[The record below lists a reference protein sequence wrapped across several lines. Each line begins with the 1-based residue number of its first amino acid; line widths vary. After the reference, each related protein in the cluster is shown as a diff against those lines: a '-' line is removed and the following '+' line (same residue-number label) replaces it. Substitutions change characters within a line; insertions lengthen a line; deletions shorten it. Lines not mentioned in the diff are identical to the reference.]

1 MARPGAA
8 WLGAARRGK
17 AREVA
22 DLVKNRPAPSAFPEC
37 VWPCG
42 TAGRGKAGL
51 GMVRLGKGS
60 DERKADSMSRFC
72 DARALTAV
80 AWQGAAWHGR
90 AWQGKG
96 PEGHINEDYTMATLK
111 LTLTGTTPLL
121 MHSDRFSDPLDPM
134 TKAHKALTSK
144 RKKSDTDHED
154 IARSELLG
162 AIYFSRASGIHL
174 PGSNLKACLT
184 EAAKLNKL
192 GTEFKRSLLVLEDE
206 ITLRYDGPQDPQQLV
221 DTPGFSLAK
230 SVKVGTARVMRHRPR
245 FPAGW
250 QLVFHIEF
258 DDTRLDRSEL
268 LTVLGNAGRYVGV
281 GDWRPACGGTYGRFN
296 VEVAG

>member
-1 MARPGAA
+1 M
-8 WLGAARRGK
+8 ARRGL
-17 AREVA
+17 AR
-22 DLVKNRPAPSAFPEC
+22 
-37 VWPCG
+37 
-42 TAGRGKAGL
+42 
-51 GMVRLGKGS
+51 
-60 DERKADSMSRFC
+60 
-72 DARALTAV
+72 
-80 AWQGAAWHGR
+80 
-90 AWQGKG
+90 QGKG
-96 PEGHINEDYTMATLK
+96 PEGHINEDDTMATLK

-296 VEVAG
+296 VEVAE